1 MLIDTKKIAESR
13 EAHRATLNMEWRHT
27 IALEQIADALE
38 ALRVQMVLINSSID
52 RIAAKP

>member
-1 MLIDTKKIAESR
+1 MDTKKITELR

-38 ALRVQMVLINSSID
+38 ALRLQMVLINSSID